1 MNAESEWIVAEVP
14 ELRIID
20 DELWQAVKA
29 RQSEIADKY
38 VNVTEAIR
46 EAHSNRLNGLRR
58 PKGAVFRV
66 DPLRRLR
73 WSLLTA
79 RPGPLCLF
87 SPCYQWLLREHPHDH
102 TD

>member
-1 MNAESEWIVAEVP
+1 
-14 ELRIID
+14 IID
-20 DELWQAVKA
+20 DELWQAVKT

-46 EAHSNRLNGLRR
+46 EAQSNRLNGFA
-58 PKGAVFRV
+58 PAEGAVFRV

-73 WSLLTA
+73 WPLLAA

-87 SPCYQWLLREHPHDH
+87 GACY
-102 TD
+102 